1 MTMPSL
7 WIKYYYDCG
16 FYSWQPMIRS
26 KVIVVLSVAYTSTIE
41 PQQLKAKI
49 TQLSLTMD
57 HPYFGVRMEE
67 VKIIDLF
74 QEYPTPSMDDSTTKL
89 H

>member
-1 MTMPSL
+1 
-7 WIKYYYDCG
+7 
-16 FYSWQPMIRS
+16 MIRS

-57 HPYFGVRMEE
+57 HPYSGVRMEE
-67 VKIIDLF
+67 VKIINLF
-74 QEYPTPSMDDSTTKL
+74 QEYPTPSMGDSTKKL